1 MSLFKLHKKRNLI
14 KNIQYKI
21 IICENKLEMSKEL
34 QIKFTKKQQKLIDR
48 ELFKISI
55 YNKALNK
62 IRNL

>member
-21 IICENKLEMSKEL
+21 IICENKLEMVKEL
-34 QIKFTKKQQKLIDR
+34 QIKFTKKQQKLINR
-48 ELFKISI
+48 EVFKISI